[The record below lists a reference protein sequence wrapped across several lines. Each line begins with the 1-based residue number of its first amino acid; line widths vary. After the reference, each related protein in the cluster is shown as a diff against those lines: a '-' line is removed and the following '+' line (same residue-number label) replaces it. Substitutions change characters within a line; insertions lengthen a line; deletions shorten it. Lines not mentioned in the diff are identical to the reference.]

1 MFDRSGTG
9 TINRNDLKAVLGK
22 SDQAGIGAQIEEI
35 IKQID
40 THSSGDIDYNE
51 FKVMMK
57 GNEF

>member
-9 TINRNDLKAVLGK
+9 TINSADLKAVLGK
-22 SDQAGIGAQIEEI
+22 AGQDGMAKQIEEI